1 MSPNDAPTT
10 NIQRTTGTST
20 TGTSTNGVHYRAM
33 RWEDLDDVTASFDR
47 VWPQREGIAGTPL
60 ALPIARYLT
69 LHYLEQST
77 WANVAEL
84 GDGTFAGVTLARV
97 EGRPALF
104 AQARDALET
113 VRALINADPRGAQ
126 MLDMFEHVFLVR
138 EDILEE
144 DSDVRADTQAELELF
159 MVNPDVRGH
168 GVGRALWEDLLGAL
182 RAMGVRAFFLHTDSS
197 CDYGFYDHKGLT
209 RVAERLAAD
218 HPEDAEL
225 AEGLTTDDQYIYR
238 ADLGDAALTGAL
250 DPAQDEVRGA

>member
-10 NIQRTTGTST
+10 NIQRT

-33 RWEDLDDVTASFDR
+33 RWEDLDDVTACFDR

-60 ALPIARYLT
+60 ALLIARYLT
-69 LHYLEQST
+69 LHYVEQGT
-77 WANVAEL
+77 WANIAEL
-84 GDGTFAGVTLARV
+84 GDGTFAGITLVRV
-97 EGRPALF
+97 EGHPTLF
-104 AQARDALET
+104 PQAHDALEET
-113 VRALINADPRGAQ
+113 RALINADPRGAQ
-126 MLDMFEHVFLVR
+126 MLDMFEHGFFVR

-197 CDYGFYDHKGLT
+197 CDYGFYDHKGLV
-209 RVAERLAAD
+209 RVAERIAAD
-218 HPEDAEL
+218 HPEDADL
-225 AEGLTTDDQYIYR
+225 TEGLNTDDQYIYR
-238 ADLGDAALTGAL
+238 ADLNNTALTGAL
-250 DPAQDEVRGA
+250 NPAQDEVRGA